1 MLDDDDKEFAYA
13 FLADRESYRSQKE
26 NSAYAT
32 FLVESGLFGAL
43 WTTSALDDFMKIVPN
58 PSLVVSVLVF
68 FAWCLFHVLLR
79 WQLRN
84 RRIAALQ
91 VATLLRAI
99 TDHLAKRP
107 EPAQQMPVVEGSLST
122 FLDYFVPRPK
132 STIVGDVKLQ
142 QFPEWYS
149 VRYLALQKEG
159 TGASFGEI
167 FPTYGSIVMV
177 VATLAYVSSRYP
189 SNEAIAAFV
198 GQAATGSQP
207 APGNTNITHPAAW
220 PPES

>member
-1 MLDDDDKEFAYA
+1 VLDDDSKQFAYA
-13 FLADRESYRSQKE
+13 FLADRESYHSQKE
-26 NSAYAT
+26 NSAYAI
-32 FLVESGLFGAL
+32 FLVEAGLFGAL
-43 WTTSALDDFMKIVPN
+43 WTTSVLGDFTKVVPD
-58 PSLVVSVLVF
+58 PGLVVPVLVIF
-68 FAWCLFHVLLR
+68 IWSLFHVLLR

-107 EPAQQMPVVEGSLST
+107 EPARQTPVAAGVLST
-122 FLDYFVPRPK
+122 FLDYFVPLPK

-142 QFPEWYS
+142 HFPEWYRL
-149 VRYLALQKEG
+149 RYLASQKEG

-177 VATLAYVSSRYP
+177 VATLTYV
-189 SNEAIAAFV
+189 FLK
-198 GQAATGSQP
+198 
-207 APGNTNITHPAAW
+207 
-220 PPES
+220 